1 MSYTTCKFYDQEG
14 KPIGDAL
21 VSDEVDVVQAGDKV
35 YLRGDLYDPELK
47 NQFGEVEA
55 PQVSMI
61 FGA

>member
-1 MSYTTCKFYDQEG
+1 MSYTTCKFHDQEG

-61 FGA
+61 FSA